1 MYTKFF
7 GLSQNPFSISPD
19 PRYLY
24 MSERHREALAHLL
37 YGLKGG
43 GGFVMLSGEIG
54 TGKTTVCRC
63 FLEQINDNCN
73 VAYIFNPKLTSNELL
88 RSICEEFHISVPLNV
103 VTTKDFIDPLNEF
116 LLREHSAGK
125 NNILIID
132 EAQNLSV
139 DVLEQLRLL
148 TNLETNERKL
158 LQIVLIGQSELRH
171 MLARP
176 ELAQLAQR
184 VIARFHLEALSY
196 EETRHYIAHR
206 LSVAG
211 MSGPLP
217 FERKAL
223 VHIHKLSLGIPR
235 RINLLCGGA
244 LLGAYT
250 QGSAFVDKRTVNKA
264 AFEMFGPNLKKQG
277 FGTRFS
283 VRGLKGYGRFAASI
297 AMAGFTGLVLGA
309 ALLGM
314 ISRPE
319 NRLALQQTSPAKVM
333 MPVIPASTSASA
345 SIRTQAAQ
353 TIPDEL
359 VVSRSELYARLAIK
373 PLSYNQ
379 AWQELGKAWGLTLDA
394 NEACRTALEKRVY
407 CFNSKK
413 TSMSLIRDLNRPVIV
428 VINDKHSNTYAV
440 LSALT
445 LKTAQLHVGDQ
456 IISVPLPL
464 LAEVWQGGFSTL
476 LRVPET
482 VTEKS
487 DMDKMWSN
495 SDWLAT
501 QLAKIQGTSDSQTLA
516 SLNTTPARDAVVRGR
531 VYAFQQAYGLAPDG
545 KAGPMTLMQL
555 NRVMGVDEPRL
566 ITDKP

>member
-37 YGLKGG
+37 YGLQGG

-63 FLEQINDNCN
+63 FLEQINDDCN
-73 VAYIFNPKLTSNELL
+73 VAYIFNPKLTSEELL
-88 RSICEEFHISVPLNV
+88 RSICEEFHIALPLNA
-103 VTTKDFIDPLNEF
+103 VTTKDFIGPLNEF
-116 LLREHSAGK
+116 LLCEHSAGK

-176 ELAQLAQR
+176 ELAQLEQR
-184 VIARFHLEALSY
+184 VIARFHLEALSF

-223 VHIHKLSLGIPR
+223 VQIYKLSLGIPR

-250 QGSAFVDKRTVNKA
+250 QGSALVDKRTVIKA
-264 AFEMFGPNLKKQG
+264 SLEMFGPDLKRQG
-277 FGTRFS
+277 FSTRFNAL
-283 VRGLKGYGRFAASI
+283 GLKGNGRFAASI
-297 AMAGFTGLVLGA
+297 AVAGCTGLVLGA
-309 ALLGM
+309 GLLALTDK
-314 ISRPE
+314 PE
-319 NRLALQQTSPAKVM
+319 NRWALQQTSSVTALTPVM
-333 MPVIPASTSASA
+333 PNPASIKTEV
-345 SIRTQAAQ
+345 TK
-353 TIPDEL
+353 TITEDL
-359 VVSRSELYARLAIK
+359 VVSKSELYARLAIK

-379 AWQELGKAWGLTLDA
+379 AWQELGKAWGLTLDT
-394 NEACRTALEKRVY
+394 NEACRAAWEKRVY

-413 TSMSLIRDLNRPVIV
+413 TSMGLIRDLNRPVIV
-428 VINDKHSNTYAV
+428 VINDKHNRKAYAV

-445 LKTAQLHVGDQ
+445 LKTAQLNVGGQ

-476 LRVPET
+476 LRAPET
-482 VTEKS
+482 ITEKS
-487 DMDKMWSN
+487 DMGKVWSN

-501 QLAKIQGTSDSQTLA
+501 QLAKIQGTPGDQSSA
-516 SLNTTPARDAVVRGR
+516 SLNATPTRDSAVRDK
-531 VYAFQQAYGLAPDG
+531 VYAFQQAYGLTPDG
-545 KAGPMTLMQL
+545 KAGPMTFMQL
-555 NRVMGVDEPRL
+555 NRVMGIDEPRL
-566 ITDKP
+566 INDKP

>member
-37 YGLKGG
+37 YGLKSG

-63 FLEQINDNCN
+63 FLEQINDDCN
-73 VAYIFNPKLTSNELL
+73 VAYIFNPKLTSSELL
-88 RSICEEFHISVPLNV
+88 RSICEEFHIAVHLNA
-103 VTTKDFIDPLNEF
+103 VTTKDFIGPLNEF
-116 LLREHSAGK
+116 LLRKHSAGL

-176 ELAQLAQR
+176 ELAQLEQR
-184 VIARFHLEALSY
+184 VIARFHLEALSF

-223 VHIHKLSLGIPR
+223 LQIYKLSLGIPR

-250 QGSAFVDKRTVNKA
+250 QGSALVDKRTVNKA
-264 AFEMFGPNLKKQG
+264 SFEVFGPDLKRQG
-277 FGTRFS
+277 FSTRFS
-283 VRGLKGYGRFAASI
+283 ALGLKGNGRFAASI
-297 AMAGFTGLVLGA
+297 ALAGFTGLMLGA
-309 ALLGM
+309 ALLAM

-319 NRLALQQTSPAKVM
+319 NRWALQQTSPVTAL
-333 MPVIPASTSASA
+333 MPVMPDSASLKPA
-345 SIRTQAAQ
+345 VTK
-353 TIPDEL
+353 TITEEL
-359 VVSRSELYARLAIK
+359 VASKSELYARLAIK

-379 AWQELGKAWGLTLDA
+379 AWQELGKAWGLTLDV
-394 NEACRTALEKRVY
+394 NEACRSAWEKRVY

-413 TSMSLIRDLNRPVIV
+413 TSMGLIRDLNRPVIV
-428 VINDKHSNTYAV
+428 VINDKNGRKAYAV

-445 LKTAQLHVGDQ
+445 LKTAQLNVGGQ

-476 LRVPET
+476 LRAPEMI
-482 VTEKS
+482 TEKA
-487 DMDKMWSN
+487 DMEKVWSN

-501 QLAKIQGTSDSQTLA
+501 QLAKIQGTPGDQSSA
-516 SLNTTPARDAVVRGR
+516 SLNSTSTRDSVVRDR
-531 VYAFQQAYGLAPDG
+531 VYAFQQAHGLTPDG
-545 KAGPMTLMQL
+545 KAGPMTFMQL

-566 ITDKP
+566 INDKP

>member
-7 GLSQNPFSISPD
+7 GLSQDPFSISPD

-43 GGFVMLSGEIG
+43 GGFVMLSGEVG

-63 FLEQINDNCN
+63 FLEQINSDCN
-73 VAYIFNPKLTSNELL
+73 VAYIFNPKLTSSELL
-88 RSICEEFHISVPLNV
+88 RSICEEFHIDLPSNA
-103 VTTKDFIDPLNEF
+103 VTAKDFIDPLNKF

-158 LQIVLIGQSELRH
+158 LQIVLIGQSELRQ

-184 VIARFHLEALSY
+184 VIARFHLEALSL

-211 MSGPLP
+211 MSGSLP

-223 VHIHKLSLGIPR
+223 VQIHKLSMGVPR

-250 QGSAFVDKRTVNKA
+250 QASALVDKRTVDKA
-264 AFEMFGPNLKKQG
+264 AVEIFGPDLKKRG
-277 FGTRFS
+277 FSTPLS
-283 VRGLKGYGRFAASI
+283 ALGLTSHGRFGFVASI
-297 AMAGFTGLVLGA
+297 ALASFTGLLLGA
-309 ALLGM
+309 ALLAM
-314 ISRPE
+314 IKRLE
-319 NRLALQQTSPAKVM
+319 NSTALQQTSQTKVKT
-333 MPVIPASTSASA
+333 PVIPGSDGNSVS
-345 SIRTQAAQ
+345 QAAQ
-353 TIPDEL
+353 SIGESLTSKSD
-359 VVSRSELYARLAIK
+359 LYTRLALK

-379 AWQELGKAWGLTLDA
+379 AWQELGKAWGLTLNVHD
-394 NEACRTALEKRVY
+394 ACRAALEKRVY

-413 TSMSLIRDLNRPVIV
+413 TSLNLIRNLNRPVIIF
-428 VINDKHSNTYAV
+428 INDNNKRNTYAV
-440 LSALT
+440 LSVLT
-445 LKTAQLHVGDQ
+445 LKTAQLNVGDQ
-456 IISVPLPL
+456 IVLVPLPL

-476 LRVPET
+476 LLVPET
-482 VTEKS
+482 ITENPDAGKS
-487 DMDKMWSN
+487 WSN

-501 QLAKIQGTSDSQTLA
+501 QLVRIQGTAGDSYLA
-516 SLNTTPARDAVVRGR
+516 SLHSTSARDTVVRDR
-531 VYAFQQAYGLAPDG
+531 VYAFQQAHGLVPDG
-545 KAGPMTLMQL
+545 KAGPMTIMQL
-555 NRVMGVDEPRL
+555 NRVMGVVEPRL
-566 ITDKP
+566 TTDKL